1 MSDDRFAA
9 CLAFTLKY
17 EGGYVDHPADPG
29 GATNLGVTRATL
41 AKWRGAPVTK
51 AQVKA
56 LTREEAARIYRRF
69 YWEPAGGDHLPPG
82 VDAVVFDWAVH
93 SGPRRSLR
101 ALQKVL
107 ALNADGAPGPALARA
122 LVYADAA
129 QTIASLCR
137 ERRAF
142 LARLKGFRVFGRGW
156 SRRVDALE
164 KTALAMAR
172 GAPRPGL
179 RGKTATGS
187 EGKTASRS
195 KGE

>member
-1 MSDDRFAA
+1 MSDDPFAA

-41 AKWRGAPVTK
+41 AKWRGAPVSK

-56 LTREEAARIYRRF
+56 LTRAEAAQIYRRF
-69 YWEPAGGDHLPPG
+69 YWDPAGGNHLPPG

-93 SGPRRSLR
+93 SGPRRAVR

-107 ALNADGAPGPALARA
+107 ALGVDGVPGPALARA
-122 LVYADAA
+122 LVYADPA
-129 QTIASLCR
+129 QIIVSLCR
-137 ERRAF
+137 ERRMF
-142 LARLKGFRVFGRGW
+142 LARLKGFSVFGRGW

-164 KTALAMAR
+164 KTALALAR
-172 GAPRPGL
+172 A
-179 RGKTATGS
+179 
-187 EGKTASRS
+187 ASRPRDIQD
-195 KGE
+195 KKAN